1 MIAQDDIEAFR
12 AMLTDAELE
21 AAATLARVAERVE
34 RGVVQ
39 HREITAAEMAPFI
52 AAALVGWSK
61 AFDLMRQQ
69 QEAARASMA
78 AFDRAGRETS

>member
-1 MIAQDDIEAFR
+1 MISQDNIEAFR
-12 AMLTDAELE
+12 AMLTDDELA

-61 AFDLMRQQ
+61 AFDMMRQN
-69 QEAARASMA
+69 ASTA
-78 AFDRAGRETS
+78 HRERAGNRPPA